1 MSHSELA
8 TIPVSAN
15 SMKEEALSRIAE
27 HGADPLFVNRWSS
40 RAFAARPVAE
50 QTLLAILEAARWAP
64 SSNNFQPW
72 RFIVAREES
81 QLKLFHEFIVP
92 GNLEWAAQA
101 PVLIL
106 LLSSVQEDGK
116 MNGAHAFDTGAAWA
130 SIAMQASLLGLNTR
144 AIGGYDRVK
153 ARELLSIPANFEL
166 HAVVALGYPGST
178 ELLPDKFKDRN
189 VPSGRRPLQE
199 SIIWGDFSTESNGQ
213 VTK

>member
-1 MSHSELA
+1 MSQSELTA
-8 TIPVSAN
+8 VPTPA
-15 SMKEEALSRIAE
+15 KAAAEGALSRKAE

-40 RAFAARPVAE
+40 RAFADRPVAE
-50 QTLLAILEAARWAP
+50 ETLLTILEAARWAP

-72 RFIVAREES
+72 RFVVARDAE
-81 QLKLFHEFIVP
+81 QLERFHPFIVP

-106 LLSSVQEDGK
+106 LLSSVEEDGK
-116 MNGAHAFDTGAAWA
+116 PNGAHAFDTGAAWA
-130 SIAMQASLLGLNTR
+130 AIALQASLFGLNTR

-166 HAVVALGYPGST
+166 HAVIALGYPGST

-189 VPSGRRPLQE
+189 VPSGRRPLDE
-199 SIIWGDFSTESNGQ
+199 SIIWGGFSG
-213 VTK
+213 